1 MLLKEEL
8 LTLVWKY
15 GWKNVEE
22 IMPLVK
28 EEVLKRSEELL
39 KELKSVEKQNL
50 VEAPVEPL
58 QEEPQKPEEPVQELK
73 KLEEEPHKN
82 PKNQA
87 AMDKKRIQ
95 REKEKEK
102 RLENESQGIFAK
114 DLLTKENLEFWKSKN
129 YSNAYIS
136 REFVGCREEDVAKA
150 KKKFNV

>member
-1 MLLKEEL
+1 MSLKEDL
-8 LTLVWKY
+8 LALVWKY

-22 IMPLVK
+22 MFSQAS
-28 EEVLKRSEELL
+28 EEVLKRSEVLL
-39 KELKSVEKQNL
+39 KEVKGVEDKKENSI
-50 VEAPVEPL
+50 EPPAEIPVEPI
-58 QEEPQKPEEPVQELK
+58 QEEPQKPEKPV
-73 KLEEEPHKN
+73 EEPQKN
-82 PKNQA
+82 PKNQVS
-87 AMDKKRIQ
+87 MDKKRIQ

-102 RLENESQGIFAK
+102 RQENEAKGVFAK